1 MREGDVVTNSQH
13 GRQVHDMKS
22 VETNVAPLLSQLTTD
37 YGPTDLLGRFFQC
50 ADTAARAR
58 GVTLS
63 FASLAELI
71 TVNEQNRDSWPPLF
85 PTYDIRHN
93 TIAPEEAFCILG
105 RDRHGKVVAAH
116 AGRLFNLTCRSFHD
130 LAQSLQPMYEHPDA
144 SKRPG
149 ETCEV
154 TARAARSIKGRVVFS
169 GAAWYHPDYRGKQ
182 LSTIVPILSRA
193 YALTHWNV
201 DYLVAMMSEGVVSG
215 GMTLRTGYTNID
227 WDIRVTNS
235 PMGDVRFAFMW
246 MQPPQLLE
254 DVAKFVARFDSE
266 RRDRLVQ
273 RRA

>member
-1 MREGDVVTNSQH
+1 ME
-13 GRQVHDMKS
+13 S
-22 VETNVAPLLSQLTTD
+22 VDPNTAPLLSQLTTG
-37 YGPTDLLGRFFQC
+37 YGPIDLLGRFFLC

-71 TVNEQNRDSWPPLF
+71 AVNEQNRDSWLPLF

-93 TIAPEEAFCILG
+93 TIGADEAFCILG

-116 AGRLFNLTCRSFHD
+116 AGRLFNLTHRTFHD
-130 LAQSLQPMYEHPDA
+130 LAQSLHLMYEHPDR

-149 ETCEV
+149 EICEV

-169 GAAWYHPDYRGKQ
+169 GAAWYHPDYRGRQ

-193 YALTHWNV
+193 YAFTHWNI
-201 DYLVAMMSEGVVSG
+201 DYLVAMMSEGVVGG

-235 PMGDVRFAFMW
+235 PLGDVRFAFMW
-246 MQPPQLLE
+246 MEPAQLLE
-254 DVAKFVARFDSE
+254 DVAKFVFRFDRE
-266 RRDRLVQ
+266 MRDPLVQ

>member
-1 MREGDVVTNSQH
+1 MYSSEANC
-13 GRQVHDMKS
+13 
-22 VETNVAPLLSQLTTD
+22 APLIEQLTITH
-37 YGPTDLLGRFFQC
+37 GPVDLLGRFFLL
-50 ADTAARAR
+50 ADTAARER

-63 FASLAELI
+63 FGRMADLIEL
-71 TVNEQNRDSWPPLF
+71 NEQNRDSWLPLF

-93 TIAPEEAFCILG
+93 TIPPDEAFCVLG
-105 RDRHGKVVAAH
+105 RDRAGKVVAAH
-116 AGRLFNLTCRSFHD
+116 SGRLFNLRFNDFHD
-130 LAQSLQPMYEHPDA
+130 LAESLHLMYENPGH

-154 TARAARSIKGRVVFS
+154 TAKAPRSIKGRVVFS

-193 YALTHWNV
+193 YAYTHWNM
-201 DYLVAMMSEGVVSG
+201 DYLVAMMSEGVVKG

-235 PMGDVRFAFMW
+235 AMGDVRFAFMW
-246 MQPPQLLE
+246 MQAPQLLQ
-254 DVAKFVARFDSE
+254 DVAKFVVRCESQM
-266 RRDRLVQ
+266 RDTLVQ